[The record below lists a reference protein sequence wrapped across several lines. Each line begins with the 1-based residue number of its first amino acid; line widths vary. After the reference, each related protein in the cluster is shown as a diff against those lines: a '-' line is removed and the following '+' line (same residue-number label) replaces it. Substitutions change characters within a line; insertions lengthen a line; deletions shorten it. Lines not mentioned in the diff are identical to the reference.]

1 VPFLRNCQA
10 YLTQGSSTFA
20 RPLAALVLHP
30 LLCDVLDI
38 GGLCELYISDGELQ
52 RLAHL
57 HSPSLIVT
65 NDHVQF
71 WIVGRAIELLLGSP
85 GRQHVAEV
93 SCCGQIPHGIGVR
106 MGG

>member
-1 VPFLRNCQA
+1 VPLFAEPTGLFDA
-10 YLTQGSSTFA
+10 GDPTLA
-20 RPLAALVLHP
+20 RPLAALVLRP

-38 GGLCELYISDGELQ
+38 GGFCEFYIPGDKLQ

-65 NDHVQF
+65 NDQVQF
-71 WIVGRAIELLLGSP
+71 WIVGRQESCCSGS
-85 GRQHVAEV
+85 QHVAEV
-93 SCCGQIPHGIGVR
+93 SCYGQIPHGIGVS